1 MPRQKAAANSRKQNA
16 LIVRQKKANI
26 TMDDEDAGILVFDS
40 TVTARVDYQMDD
52 SDQLGQAVRIAVAAV
67 YCFLSLILRTK
78 NQHLRNSSLAEASGH
93 LINFYP
99 EMERNIGN
107 IIRSLNS
114 VPLLNI
120 RLGR

>member
-26 TMDDEDAGILVFDS
+26 TMDDEDAGILFDS

-78 NQHLRNSSLAEASGH
+78 NQHLRNSLAEASGH